1 MDEFAVSVEPLE
13 ADASEAKGDV
23 EPILGA
29 HVEGTGVRFAVF
41 ASPARACAVRRLS
54 PDGSTVVEQA
64 MRSVGNGYFETWV
77 GNMGVGA
84 LYKFVVDGRVLNDP
98 CARFLPSG
106 VHGPA
111 QVTAANGYAWRNGAG
126 VSRPLSQHVIYEL
139 HVGTFSESGTY
150 DGVGQRLPY
159 LADLGVTAI
168 ELLPIG
174 AFAGQRGWGYDGVA
188 LFAPFAPYGTP
199 DDLRRL
205 IDDAHGRGLAVFLD
219 VVYNHF
225 GPAGNYL
232 PAFCPDYFSATVCNA
247 WGDAPNY
254 AHPVLRRMVLDNAR
268 YWLSEFRFDGLRLD
282 ATHAMIDCSSTHIL
296 RELTS
301 AVANIKPDKLLIAE
315 DNRNDEALVVDH
327 GLHAIWADDFH
338 HQTRVTLTGERDGY
352 YGAYQPGTG
361 DLART
366 IERGW
371 LFEGQFFAPHNAPR
385 GKPADRLEAS
395 AFVYCIQNHDQIGNR
410 AFGDRLS
417 AAVSDDDYRAVSML
431 LLFLPMTP
439 LLFMGQEWAA
449 STPFLFFTD
458 HDEELGRQVV
468 RGRREEFAAF
478 AAFADPAARAR
489 IPDPQAPATF
499 ASSRLAWAER
509 EQERHASVQH
519 LYRKMLRLRASDP
532 VLRACSRRGLKASA
546 EGDVLVVRRSNN
558 DDSRLLVLNFSDRPV
573 PLGSLPAAD
582 EARAVL
588 LRSDGGCRDLTE
600 VGAHAA
606 AIFSR

>member
-1 MDEFAVSVEPLE
+1 MDEFSFSADPLHAVERNGEVAPL
-13 ADASEAKGDV
+13 
-23 EPILGA
+23 LGA
-29 HVEGTGVRFAVF
+29 RIEGNGVRFGVF
-41 ASPARACAVRRLS
+41 APPARACAVRWLA
-54 PDGSTVVEQA
+54 PDGGTIGEHA
-64 MRSVGNGYFETWV
+64 MHSVGDDYFEAWI
-77 GNMGVGA
+77 GGMGAGA

-98 CARFLPSG
+98 FARFLPSG

-111 QVTAANGYAWRNGAG
+111 QVTAANAYAWRNGVG
-126 VSRPLSQHVIYEL
+126 VTRPLSEHIIYEL
-139 HVGTFSESGTY
+139 HVGTFSEAGTY
-150 DGVGQRLPY
+150 DAVREHLPY
-159 LADLGVTAI
+159 LADLGITAI

-188 LFAPFAPYGTP
+188 LFAPFAPYGRP

-205 IDDAHGRGLAVFLD
+205 IDEAHGRGLAVFLD

-225 GPAGNYL
+225 GPAGNCL
-232 PAFCPDYFSATVCNA
+232 PAFCPNYFTATIRNA

-254 AHPVLRRMVLDNAR
+254 AHPVMRRMVLDNAR

-282 ATHAMIDCSSTHIL
+282 ATHAIVDSSSTHIL

-301 AVANIKPDKLLIAE
+301 VVANIKPDKLLIAE
-315 DNRNDEALVVDH
+315 DNRNDEAVVVDH

-352 YGAYQPGTG
+352 YGAYQPGVD

-371 LFEGQFFAPHNAPR
+371 LFEGQPFAPHNASR

-395 AFVYCIQNHDQIGNR
+395 AFVYCIQNHDQVGNR
-410 AFGDRLS
+410 ALGDRLS
-417 AAVSDDDYRAVSML
+417 AAVSDDEYRAVSML

-458 HDEELGRQVV
+458 HDDELGRQVAK
-468 RGRREEFAAF
+468 GRREEFAAF
-478 AAFADPAARAR
+478 AAFADPAARNR
-489 IPDPQAPATF
+489 IPDPQAPTTF

-509 EQERHASVQH
+509 EKEKHASVQH
-519 LYRKMLRLRASDP
+519 LYRKMLSLRASDP
-532 VLRACSRRGLKASA
+532 VLQACSRRGLKSWS
-546 EGDVLVVRRSNN
+546 EGDVLIVRRSHK
-558 DDSRLLVLNFSDRPV
+558 DDSRLLLVNFSDNPV
-573 PLGSLPAAD
+573 PLGSLAGAVD
-582 EARAVL
+582 ARAVL
-588 LRSDGGCRDLTE
+588 LRSDGGCRDVTE
-600 VGAHAA
+600 IAAHAA
-606 AIFSR
+606 AIFKP